1 MKKFLKHCNRGLLL
15 ALAVLLGLILYLK
28 IDGIQ
33 FENAKPDIKSTIT
46 DYLAEV
52 KKINLADAKEKISL
66 SHSLLGHYWA
76 AHGLTSGTYYGQ
88 EKESME
94 SYLNSLATQGT
105 LTQVTDYVDVI
116 RDIQISKFGPGCAK
130 ATVTYDASLT
140 LEEPD
145 SDYLILGLQ
154 SDYYAD
160 YYTAATQSDSTQLS
174 RSLTLTFYLQEVK
187 EQWQI
192 IGISTEN
199 AEE

>member
-33 FENAKPDIKSTIT
+33 FENAKSDIQSTIT

-52 KKINLADAKEKISL
+52 KEINLADTKEKISL
-66 SHSLLGHYWA
+66 AHSLLGRYWA

-88 EKESME
+88 EKDSME
-94 SYLNSLATQGT
+94 SYLNSLAAQGT

-154 SDYYAD
+154 SDYYGD

-192 IGISTEN
+192 IGISAEN

>member
-15 ALAVLLGLILYLK
+15 ALAVLLGLIIYLK

-52 KKINLADAKEKISL
+52 KEINLADTKEKISL
-66 SHSLLGHYWA
+66 AHSLLGRYWT
-76 AHGLTSGTYYGQ
+76 AHSLTSRTYYGQ
-88 EKESME
+88 EKYSME
-94 SYLNSLATQGT
+94 SYLNSLAAQGT

-140 LEEPD
+140 LAEPD

-154 SDYYAD
+154 SDYYRD

-192 IGISTEN
+192 IGISAEN

>member
-52 KKINLADAKEKISL
+52 KKINLADAKEKI
-66 SHSLLGHYWA
+66 WA

-94 SYLNSLATQGT
+94 SYLNSLAAQGT

-192 IGISTEN
+192 IGISAEN